1 MAVGTKDKLL
11 VRTENSSSVNVSSGR
26 LCIMLLLYWE
36 EYVLMD
42 LVLNLRNE
50 DLPWFSGKRL
60 LFIMVC
66 ICILVGV

>member
-11 VRTENSSSVNVSSGR
+11 VRTENSSPVNVSSGR

-36 EYVLMD
+36 EYVLMN
-42 LVLNLRNE
+42 LVVNLRNE
-50 DLPWFSGKRL
+50 DLHWFSGKIL

-66 ICILVGV
+66 ICVLVGV